1 MAVTVDFLTSD
12 GTSAWDQFVEVHPH
26 GKPFHLLAWR
36 DTIESIFHFTPQYLC
51 ARSDGVLAGI
61 LPLFLVRNPLSGKAL
76 ISSPFAVYGGIL
88 ATSPEAHE
96 ALRDR
101 VRELGEEL
109 EVQYVDLRNSATE
122 QRAGFSPVDRYVTF
136 TRPVSPL
143 SGEDLIQSLPK
154 KTRNLV
160 RKALKNAY
168 SSRRTSDTTAFERL
182 YSTNLRRLGT
192 PSFPP
197 RLFPALVHNFGPR
210 VDVREILLDG
220 KVVAASMNFL
230 FRGEM
235 HTYYAASDQNYLQFA
250 PNMFLYYDHL
260 LWAGQNGY
268 HTFDF
273 GRSKLN
279 TGTCDFKRQWETVMR
294 ELPYEILLVKRKEL
308 PNFSPV
314 NPKFDLAIKVW
325 QRLPLPLTRMI
336 GPCLVKLF
344 P

>member
-1 MAVTVDFLTSD
+1 MALTVDFLTPEKA
-12 GTSAWDQFVEVHPH
+12 SAWDPFVESHPS
-26 GKPFHLLAWR
+26 GTPFHLLAWR
-36 DTIESIFHFTPQYLC
+36 DTIQSIFGFKPLYLC
-51 ARSDGVLAGI
+51 ADIDNIPAGV
-61 LPLFLVRNPLSGKAL
+61 LPLFLIQNPLSGKAL

-88 ATSPEAHE
+88 ASSPAAKEAM
-96 ALRDR
+96 AQR
-101 VRELGEEL
+101 VRSLGEEL
-109 EVQYVDLRNSATE
+109 RVQYVELRNSAPE
-122 QRAGFSPVDRYVTF
+122 QCAGFSPVARYATF
-136 TRPVSPL
+136 TRPVTPL
-143 SGEDLIQSLPK
+143 TGEELVQSLPK

-168 SSRRTSDTTAFERL
+168 SSRLATDCKTFERL

-197 RLFPALVHNFGPR
+197 GLFPALLRNFGPR

-230 FRGEM
+230 FKGEM
-235 HTYYAASDQNYLQFA
+235 HTYYAASDQNYLQYA
-250 PNMFLYYDHL
+250 PNMFLYYNHL
-260 LWAGQNGY
+260 LWAGRNGF

-279 TGTCDFKRQWETVMR
+279 TGTFDFKRQWETTMR
-294 ELPYEILLVKRKEL
+294 ELPYEVLLVRRKEL

-336 GPCLVKLF
+336 GPSLVKLF